1 MVHFA
6 SSIAAFLIG
15 AACASA
21 HWRDSR
27 WINTTEI
34 HTTGAHLAAGATEQQ
49 QHLDA
54 HNKERA
60 AHGAKA
66 LVWDSG
72 LAASAKSWASKCKFE
87 EATWHNSS
95 GQNLAAATGNPSIAD
110 EINLWNKE
118 LSDHNPSNPQPSHW
132 TQVVWKGTTK
142 VGCYMATCAPGN
154 IFGKKYGNAKYVVC
168 NYRPAGNVIGQFP
181 KNVQK

>member
-87 EATWHNSS
+87 DRTW
-95 GQNLAAATGNPSIAD
+95 L
-110 EINLWNKE
+110 LLL